1 MNLNRSNMN
10 SVFLKAPTC
19 ARDTA
24 ARHSASECNTERTKT
39 PVPFDQISP
48 TTGGFYSPKRKAPRV
63 HFRSGHV
70 QGKGLTANSL
80 DLLLTVSSWRLSARL
95 APHDGPTE
103 VLVCSLPGVRLRAEL
118 RRSSSPEPRQ
128 GFAFVAR
135 VLSRASSKGDSIF
148 AVRDGRGF

>member
-24 ARHSASECNTERTKT
+24 ARHSASECNQDRTK
-39 PVPFDQISP
+39 PPFPFDQISP
-48 TTGGFYSPKRKAPRV
+48 TTGGFYPQKRKAPRV

-80 DLLLTVSSWRLSARL
+80 DLLLSVSSWRLSARF
-95 APHDGPTE
+95 APQDGLTK
-103 VLVCSLPGVRLRAEL
+103 VLV
-118 RRSSSPEPRQ
+118 
-128 GFAFVAR
+128 
-135 VLSRASSKGDSIF
+135 
-148 AVRDGRGF
+148 